1 MTIWGSTRW
10 TPRPETVTMCR
21 GRHMRLSRVAIV
33 LWQCQDC
40 NGFTER
46 IHVDC
51 LYRLIEG
58 IPKYLSGIKAKR
70 RHNKNISCQILLKN
84 NWFFMIFM
92 LLLIE
97 SRLCL
102 RLLRQRSLLK
112 QRQLPSLSH
121 RTLDGYNM
129 VTIIYKLYYF
139 INILNSYIC
148 IYIYVTFIRAYV
160 FVFSKLSRIYTYIYI
175 SLWISYIKKH
185 RIVSPKF
192 VPCIIILYHAFPLPW
207 PSKSV
212 RQKHAWSTEGDL
224 SFHTINLLPPLVR
237 FSNFT
242 PGCTWLCS

>member
-1 MTIWGSTRW
+1 MTIWGSAQW
-10 TPRPETVTMCR
+10 TPRPETVTVCR

-51 LYRLIEG
+51 FYRLIEG
-58 IPKYLSGIKAKR
+58 IPKHLFGIKAKR
-70 RHNKNISCQILLKN
+70 RRNKNIGCQILLKKT
-84 NWFFMIFM
+84 WFFMIFM

-129 VTIIYKLYYF
+129 VTYNNLRFVLYY
-139 INILNSYIC
+139 IVYWIH
-148 IYIYVTFIRAYV
+148 IYIYITFIRAYV
-160 FVFSKLSRIYTYIYI
+160 FVFSKLYIYI
-175 SLWISYIKKH
+175 THLCGSHILKTHKKTSYS
-185 RIVSPKF
+185 IVSPKF
-192 VPCIIILYHAFPLPW
+192 VPCIIKLSCISTALT
-207 PSKSV
+207 SKSV
-212 RQKHAWSTEGDL
+212 RQKHA
-224 SFHTINLLPPLVR
+224 
-237 FSNFT
+237 
-242 PGCTWLCS
+242 